1 MMQTRQEIQDPT
13 IKKDLQDLMEDLDYG
28 FQSQYE
34 IAAQNVIQ
42 YLLQSRDTDIYTK
55 LRMLLIDLLVTG
67 YTFYRVLPT
76 VGGNNVR
83 IEVLNPLNTFID
95 RNPNSVYVKDSYRA
109 VVRRWLTKTEI
120 LNQYG
125 KDLSKDDIKIIKDT
139 WEYGYDSTPL
149 YVRSYRGVNGTPS
162 TNGIRAG
169 EEVIPGYPVQDTIF
183 NYNFI
188 PVYEVEWLDVDKDGI
203 MQRYKTVRIGERI
216 YIIYGKD
223 EDVIRSHDNPS
234 YCSLTVNGIYFLN
247 RGNEPFSIVKA
258 CAKLQDKYNLLHFY
272 RDNLIANSGTTG
284 DWLDVS
290 MLPKFLGVK
299 LPERVQ
305 KWLSYKKSGIALID
319 TSQEGRLG
327 MGQAPMNTTFNGFD
341 DTIKAQTIQAIQIA
355 IDSVEQTCSS
365 ITGVFRERLNGIQQ
379 RDAVTNVQTSVN
391 NSFTI
396 SKQWYQQMDTLTEEM
411 LLDALNEAKIVF
423 KHGLTGT
430 LILGDN
436 QQRIFTS
443 LPEYFTMSDYDV
455 HITNSSDIVKDTEQ
469 LRALLPEFIKAGTMT
484 PDIIVDAATTKS
496 LSQLKQSIR
505 TAMKKQEAK
514 NDKLNQAMEQIQQL
528 QQQLNDAQKQ
538 LQEAST
544 EIKTLNKQKM
554 EIDMQKNKQDAQI
567 RMYQAKTDRDYK
579 QNTAENDNKRTEIEL
594 AQVHDGNP
602 YNDKVKQIHT

>member
-1 MMQTRQEIQDPT
+1 MMQTKQEIQDPT

-139 WEYGYDSTPL
+139 WEYGYDSAPL

-223 EDVIRSHDNPS
+223 EDIIRSHDNPS

-594 AQVHDGNP
+594 AQAHDGNP

>member
-139 WEYGYDSTPL
+139 WEYGYDSAPL

-327 MGQAPMNTTFNGFD
+327 MGQAPMNTTFSGFD

-365 ITGVFRERLNGIQQ
+365 ITGVFRERLNEIQQ
-379 RDAVTNVQTSVN
+379 RDAVANVQTSIN
-391 NSFTI
+391 NSYTI

>member
-365 ITGVFRERLNGIQQ
+365 ITGVFRERLNEIQQ
-379 RDAVTNVQTSVN
+379 RDAVANVQTSIN

-602 YNDKVKQIHT
+602 FNDKVKQIHT

>member
-579 QNTAENDNKRTEIEL
+579 QSTAENDNKRTEIEL

>member
-139 WEYGYDSTPL
+139 WEYGYDSAPL

-411 LLDALNEAKIVF
+411 LLEVVNEAKIVF

-430 LILGDN
+430 LIL
-436 QQRIFTS
+436 
-443 LPEYFTMSDYDV
+443 
-455 HITNSSDIVKDTEQ
+455 
-469 LRALLPEFIKAGTMT
+469 
-484 PDIIVDAATTKS
+484 
-496 LSQLKQSIR
+496 
-505 TAMKKQEAK
+505 
-514 NDKLNQAMEQIQQL
+514 
-528 QQQLNDAQKQ
+528 
-538 LQEAST
+538 
-544 EIKTLNKQKM
+544 
-554 EIDMQKNKQDAQI
+554 
-567 RMYQAKTDRDYK
+567 
-579 QNTAENDNKRTEIEL
+579 
-594 AQVHDGNP
+594 
-602 YNDKVKQIHT
+602 

>member
-602 YNDKVKQIHT
+602 YNDKIKEV

>member
-139 WEYGYDSTPL
+139 WEYGYDSAPL

-223 EDVIRSHDNPS
+223 EDIIRSHDNPS

-258 CAKLQDKYNLLHFY
+258 CAKLQDKYN
-272 RDNLIANSGTTG
+272 
-284 DWLDVS
+284 
-290 MLPKFLGVK
+290 
-299 LPERVQ
+299 
-305 KWLSYKKSGIALID
+305 
-319 TSQEGRLG
+319 
-327 MGQAPMNTTFNGFD
+327 
-341 DTIKAQTIQAIQIA
+341 
-355 IDSVEQTCSS
+355 S
-365 ITGVFRERLNGIQQ
+365 IHQ
-379 RDAVTNVQTSVN
+379 
-391 NSFTI
+391 
-396 SKQWYQQMDTLTEEM
+396 
-411 LLDALNEAKIVF
+411 
-423 KHGLTGT
+423 
-430 LILGDN
+430 
-436 QQRIFTS
+436 
-443 LPEYFTMSDYDV
+443 
-455 HITNSSDIVKDTEQ
+455 
-469 LRALLPEFIKAGTMT
+469 
-484 PDIIVDAATTKS
+484 
-496 LSQLKQSIR
+496 
-505 TAMKKQEAK
+505 
-514 NDKLNQAMEQIQQL
+514 
-528 QQQLNDAQKQ
+528 
-538 LQEAST
+538 
-544 EIKTLNKQKM
+544 
-554 EIDMQKNKQDAQI
+554 
-567 RMYQAKTDRDYK
+567 
-579 QNTAENDNKRTEIEL
+579 
-594 AQVHDGNP
+594 
-602 YNDKVKQIHT
+602 

>member
-1 MMQTRQEIQDPT
+1 MMQTKQEIQDPT

-554 EIDMQKNKQDAQI
+554 EIDIQKNKQDAQI

-594 AQVHDGNP
+594 AQIHDGNP
-602 YNDKVKQIHT
+602 YNDKIKEV

>member
-299 LPERVQ
+299 LPERIQ

-554 EIDMQKNKQDAQI
+554 EIDIQKNKQDAQI

>member
-554 EIDMQKNKQDAQI
+554 EIDIQKNKQDAQI

-594 AQVHDGNP
+594 AQIHDGNP
-602 YNDKVKQIHT
+602 YNDKIKEI

>member
-1 MMQTRQEIQDPT
+1 
-13 IKKDLQDLMEDLDYG
+13 
-28 FQSQYE
+28 
-34 IAAQNVIQ
+34 
-42 YLLQSRDTDIYTK
+42 
-55 LRMLLIDLLVTG
+55 
-67 YTFYRVLPT
+67 
-76 VGGNNVR
+76 
-83 IEVLNPLNTFID
+83 
-95 RNPNSVYVKDSYRA
+95 
-109 VVRRWLTKTEI
+109 
-120 LNQYG
+120 
-125 KDLSKDDIKIIKDT
+125 
-139 WEYGYDSTPL
+139 
-149 YVRSYRGVNGTPS
+149 
-162 TNGIRAG
+162 
-169 EEVIPGYPVQDTIF
+169 
-183 NYNFI
+183 
-188 PVYEVEWLDVDKDGI
+188 

-594 AQVHDGNP
+594 AQAHDGNP

>member
-1 MMQTRQEIQDPT
+1 MMQTGQEIQDPT
-13 IKKDLQDLMEDLDYG
+13 IKKDLQDLIEDLDYG

-55 LRMLLIDLLVTG
+55 LKMLLIDLLVTG

-95 RNPNSVYVKDSYRA
+95 RNPNSVYVKDSYRV
-109 VVRRWLTKTEI
+109 VVRKWLTKTEI

-125 KDLSKDDIKIIKDT
+125 KDLSEDDIKIIKDT
-139 WEYGYDSTPL
+139 WQYGYDSAPL
-149 YVRSYRGVNGTPS
+149 YIRSYRGSNGTPS

-169 EEVIPGYPVQDTIF
+169 EEVVPGYPVQDNVY

-188 PVYEVEWLDVDKDGI
+188 PVYEVEWIDVDKDNI

-258 CAKLQDKYNLLHFY
+258 CAELQDKYNLLHFY

-305 KWLSYKKSGIALID
+305 KWLAYKKSGIALID

-365 ITGVFRERLNGIQQ
+365 ITGVFKERLNGIQQ

-423 KHGLTGT
+423 KRGLTGT
-430 LILGDN
+430 LVLGDN

-443 LPEYFTMSDYDV
+443 LPEYFTMSDYDI

-469 LRALLPEFIKAGTMT
+469 LRALLPEFIKSGTMT

-505 TAMKKQEAK
+505 IAMKKQEAK
-514 NDKLNQAMEQIQQL
+514 NDQLKQAMEQAQQL
-528 QQQLNDAQKQ
+528 QQQLAEAQKQ
-538 LQEAST
+538 LEEANK
-544 EIKTLNKQKM
+544 EIKSLNKQKM
-554 EIDMQKNKQDAQI
+554 QIDMQKNKQDAQI
-567 RMYQAKTDRDYK
+567 KMYQAKTDRDYK

>member
-594 AQVHDGNP
+594 AQIHDGNP
-602 YNDKVKQIHT
+602 YNDKIKEI

>member
-1 MMQTRQEIQDPT
+1 MMQTKQEIQDPT

-554 EIDMQKNKQDAQI
+554 EIDIQKNKQDAQI

-594 AQVHDGNP
+594 AQIHDGNP
-602 YNDKVKQIHT
+602 YNDKIKEI

>member
-1 MMQTRQEIQDPT
+1 MYRC
-13 IKKDLQDLMEDLDYG
+13 
-28 FQSQYE
+28 FQNSQGS
-34 IAAQNVIQ
+34 N
-42 YLLQSRDTDIYTK
+42 YLK
-55 LRMLLIDLLVTG
+55 G
-67 YTFYRVLPT
+67 
-76 VGGNNVR
+76 
-83 IEVLNPLNTFID
+83 
-95 RNPNSVYVKDSYRA
+95 
-109 VVRRWLTKTEI
+109 
-120 LNQYG
+120 
-125 KDLSKDDIKIIKDT
+125 
-139 WEYGYDSTPL
+139 
-149 YVRSYRGVNGTPS
+149 
-162 TNGIRAG
+162 
-169 EEVIPGYPVQDTIF
+169 
-183 NYNFI
+183 
-188 PVYEVEWLDVDKDGI
+188 
-203 MQRYKTVRIGERI
+203 
-216 YIIYGKD
+216 
-223 EDVIRSHDNPS
+223 
-234 YCSLTVNGIYFLN
+234 
-247 RGNEPFSIVKA
+247 
-258 CAKLQDKYNLLHFY
+258 
-272 RDNLIANSGTTG
+272 
-284 DWLDVS
+284 
-290 MLPKFLGVK
+290 
-299 LPERVQ
+299 
-305 KWLSYKKSGIALID
+305 LSYKKSGIALID

-505 TAMKKQEAK
+505 TSMKKQEAK

-602 YNDKVKQIHT
+602 FNDKVKQIHT

>member
-76 VGGNNVR
+76 VGGNNIR

-554 EIDMQKNKQDAQI
+554 EIDIQKNKQDAQI

-594 AQVHDGNP
+594 AQIHDGNP
-602 YNDKVKQIHT
+602 YNDKIKEV

>member
-1 MMQTRQEIQDPT
+1 MMQTGQEIQDPT
-13 IKKDLQDLMEDLDYG
+13 IKKDLQDLIEDLDYG

-55 LRMLLIDLLVTG
+55 LKMLLIDLLVTG

-95 RNPNSVYVKDSYRA
+95 RNPNSVYVKDSYRV
-109 VVRRWLTKTEI
+109 VVRKWLTKTEI

-125 KDLSKDDIKIIKDT
+125 KDLSEDDIKIIKDT
-139 WEYGYDSTPL
+139 WQYGYDSAPL
-149 YVRSYRGVNGTPS
+149 YIRSYRGSNGTPS

-169 EEVIPGYPVQDTIF
+169 EEVVPGYPVQDNVY

-188 PVYEVEWLDVDKDGI
+188 PVYEVEWIDVDKDNI

-258 CAKLQDKYNLLHFY
+258 CAELQDKYNLLHFY

-305 KWLSYKKSGIALID
+305 KWLAYKKSGIALID

-365 ITGVFRERLNGIQQ
+365 ITGVFKERLNGIQQ

-423 KHGLTGT
+423 KRGLTGT
-430 LILGDN
+430 LVLGDN

-443 LPEYFTMSDYDV
+443 LPEYFTMSDYDI

-496 LSQLKQSIR
+496 LSQLKQSIKI
-505 TAMKKQEAK
+505 AMKKQEAK
-514 NDKLNQAMEQIQQL
+514 NDQLKQAMEQAQQL
-528 QQQLNDAQKQ
+528 QQQLAEAQKQ
-538 LQEAST
+538 LEEANK
-544 EIKTLNKQKM
+544 EIKSLNKQKM
-554 EIDMQKNKQDAQI
+554 QIDMQKNKQDAQI
-567 RMYQAKTDRDYK
+567 KMYQAKTDRDYK

>member
-554 EIDMQKNKQDAQI
+554 EIDIQKNKQDAQI

-594 AQVHDGNP
+594 AQIHDGNP
-602 YNDKVKQIHT
+602 YNDKIKEV

>member
-554 EIDMQKNKQDAQI
+554 EIDIQKNKQDAQI

>member
-76 VGGNNVR
+76 VGGNNIR

-139 WEYGYDSTPL
+139 WEYGYDSVPL